1 MANGAITELQITGST
16 IWDHYHLASYG
27 RLFFKLHSTAWV
39 AQVTDNNPWIQIDL
53 GGQHIKVTRI
63 ATQGRYACCD
73 QWVTTY
79 KLEYGNDEVHSYY
92 YRTQGEVTDKVK
104 QA

>member
-16 IWDHYHLASYG
+16 ISNPYHLASYG
-27 RLFFKLHSTAWV
+27 RLFFKLHSAAWV
-39 AQVTDNNPWIQIDL
+39 VQVTDNNQWIQIDL

-63 ATQGRYACCD
+63 ATQGRYGCCD

-79 KLEYGNDEVHSYY
+79 KLEYGNDEVYFYS
-92 YRTQGEVTDKVK
+92 YRTQGQVTDKVK